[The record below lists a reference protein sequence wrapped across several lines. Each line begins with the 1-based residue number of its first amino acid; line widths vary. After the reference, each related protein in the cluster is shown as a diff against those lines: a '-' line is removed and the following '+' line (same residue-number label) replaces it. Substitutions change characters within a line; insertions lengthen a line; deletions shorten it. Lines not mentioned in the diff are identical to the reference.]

1 MPRAKA
7 YDEVVL
13 LDRAMETFWSQGYG
27 RTSIEDLVGRTGV
40 NRASLYG
47 VYPDKH
53 ALFVGGIRRYLDQ
66 VVENN
71 IRHLLEVE
79 PAGESVRQL
88 FLKLVE
94 APIEQLRRG
103 CLLTNSAVEFGMKDP
118 EVAALVRKAYRRVE
132 RALSDRLV
140 EAQAAGQLAKGVQP
154 KALARLLL
162 AVLQGVRVMARVGT
176 DRAVMRDAVTNALTA
191 IKTKRAGNSRSN
203 GRSRPKSPDKSIR
216 AGRRVSRH

>member
-1 MPRAKA
+1 
-7 YDEVVL
+7 
-13 LDRAMETFWSQGYG
+13 METFWSQGYG

-47 VYPDKH
+47 VYPDKR
-53 ALFVGGIRRYLDQ
+53 ALFVGGIRRYLDR

-71 IRHLLEVE
+71 IRRLLEVE

-132 RALSDRLV
+132 RALSDRLD
-140 EAQAAGQLAKGVQP
+140 EAQTAGQLAEGVRP

-162 AVLQGVRVMARVGT
+162 TVLQGVRVMARVGT
-176 DRAVMRDAVTNALTA
+176 DRAVMRDAVTSALTA
-191 IKTKRAGNSRSN
+191 IKTKQTGNSRTN
-203 GRSRPKSPDKSIR
+203 GRSRLKSSDKSIR
-216 AGRRVSRH
+216 TGRRGARC

>member
-13 LDRAMETFWSQGYG
+13 LDRAMETFWSQGYR
-27 RTSIEDLVGRTGV
+27 RTSVEDLVGRTGV

-53 ALFVGGIRRYLDQ
+53 ALFIGGVRRYLDQ

-71 IRHLLEVE
+71 IRHLREVE

-132 RALSDRLV
+132 LALSDRLV

-162 AVLQGVRVMARVGT
+162 TVLQGVRVMARVGT
-176 DRAVMRDAVTNALTA
+176 DRDVMRDAVEISLAGIRTPQ
-191 IKTKRAGNSRSN
+191 AGNTTH
-203 GRSRPKSPDKSIR
+203 
-216 AGRRVSRH
+216 ARRRRQVRRQTRR